1 MRNIYV
7 EGIQVESIKDD
18 EKMTQMFDEFDA
30 KVFQIAEKK
39 FKAICKKFKKKAS
52 ISIII
57 KFEEDKK

>member
-1 MRNIYV
+1 MKDIYV
-7 EGIQVESIKDD
+7 DGMCVESIKDD

-39 FKAICKKFKKKAS
+39 FKAICKRFKKKAS
-52 ISIII
+52 ISIIV